1 MWPAGFSVDMEKCS
15 LADHRKPFR
24 NFFKIYIK
32 LATLWLRH
40 SLSMQ
45 KGGTKPLW
53 EELYEDHYKELVAY
67 GTRMSG
73 SKELAEDL
81 VQETFVKALMNTET
95 VADLSPSKQRAWLF
109 RTFKNL
115 FFDRYR
121 RAILESEYEQN
132 WQPEYIDD
140 PGMQEIENAMLLQN
154 INPQDRAIFQ
164 LRYFDGYS
172 AEEIAQMMNLPP
184 GTIRSK
190 LSRCRKF
197 LKQNLER

>member
-1 MWPAGFSVDMEKCS
+1 M
-15 LADHRKPFR
+15 
-24 NFFKIYIK
+24 
-32 LATLWLRH
+32 
-40 SLSMQ
+40 
-45 KGGTKPLW
+45 W
-53 EELYEDHYKELVAY
+53 EELYEDHYQELVAY

-109 RTFKNL
+109 RTLKNL
-115 FFDRYR
+115 FFDCYR
-121 RAILESEYEQN
+121 RVVLENKYEQS
-132 WQPEYIDD
+132 WQPEYLEDRGI
-140 PGMQEIENAMLLQN
+140 QKIENAMLLKS

-172 AEEIAQMMNLPP
+172 AEEISQMMNLPP

-190 LSRCRKF
+190 LSRCRKY
-197 LKQNLER
+197 LKQNLDL

>member
-1 MWPAGFSVDMEKCS
+1 M
-15 LADHRKPFR
+15 
-24 NFFKIYIK
+24 
-32 LATLWLRH
+32 
-40 SLSMQ
+40 
-45 KGGTKPLW
+45 W
-53 EELYEDHYKELVAY
+53 EELYEDHYKELVTY

-95 VADLSPSKQRAWLF
+95 VADLSPSQQRAWLF

-121 RAILESEYEQN
+121 RAVLELDYEQN
-132 WQPEYIDD
+132 WQSEYIED
-140 PGMQEIENAMLLQN
+140 PGMQEIENAMLLQS

-164 LRYFDGYS
+164 LRYFDDYS

-190 LSRCRKF
+190 LSCCRKF

>member
-1 MWPAGFSVDMEKCS
+1 M
-15 LADHRKPFR
+15 
-24 NFFKIYIK
+24 
-32 LATLWLRH
+32 
-40 SLSMQ
+40 
-45 KGGTKPLW
+45 W

-67 GTRMSG
+67 GTRMGG

-95 VADLSPSKQRAWLF
+95 VADLSPSKQRAWLY

-121 RAILESEYEQN
+121 RAVLENEYEQS
-132 WQPEYIDD
+132 WKPEYFEDHGI
-140 PGMQEIENAMLLQN
+140 QEIENAILLQS
-154 INPQDRAIFQ
+154 ITPQDRAIFQ

-172 AEEIAQMMNLPP
+172 AEEISQMMNLPP

-190 LSRCRKF
+190 LSRCRKY
-197 LKQNLER
+197 LKRNLDL

>member
-1 MWPAGFSVDMEKCS
+1 M
-15 LADHRKPFR
+15 
-24 NFFKIYIK
+24 
-32 LATLWLRH
+32 
-40 SLSMQ
+40 
-45 KGGTKPLW
+45 W

-95 VADLSPSKQRAWLF
+95 IADLPPSKQRAWLF

-121 RAILESEYEQN
+121 RVVLENEYEQS
-132 WQPEYIDD
+132 WQPEYLEDHGI
-140 PGMQEIENAMLLQN
+140 QEVENAVLLQS
-154 INPQDRAIFQ
+154 INLQDRAIFQ

-172 AEEIAQMMNLPP
+172 AEELSQMMNLPP

-190 LSRCRKF
+190 LSRCRKY
-197 LKQNLER
+197 LKQNLDL